1 MAMLVVTVVLTLE
14 SSWTML
20 VAMFVVT
27 VTMFTFEAPWT
38 VAYRNDIRKCLT
50 IF

>member
-1 MAMLVVTVVLTLE
+1 MAMFVVTVVFTFKT
-14 SSWTML
+14 SWTVL

-27 VTMFTFEAPWT
+27 MTMFTFEAPWT